1 MKTIKTSIETSA
13 HNNIRQITNVEDFFL
28 EITESYLRF
37 QENILHLDH
46 TLSLLS
52 PEQIAI
58 ECEKISQKRKELAV
72 LDQQMIDIVG
82 LVGKEIAD
90 EPIVHNYRVAFA
102 RANMACNNLYQSLKI
117 YKCSLETETSPS
129 INP

>member
-1 MKTIKTSIETSA
+1 MKTIKPSTDTSA
-13 HNNIRQITNVEDFFL
+13 RNKIRQITNVEDFFL

-46 TLSLLS
+46 TLSMLS
-52 PEQIAI
+52 PEQIFN
-58 ECEKISQKRKELAV
+58 ECEKISKKRRELAV
-72 LDQQMIDIVG
+72 LDEQLIDIVS

-102 RANMACNNLYQSLKI
+102 RANMACNNLYQSLKTF
-117 YKCSLETETSPS
+117 KCSLEEA
-129 INP
+129 NP